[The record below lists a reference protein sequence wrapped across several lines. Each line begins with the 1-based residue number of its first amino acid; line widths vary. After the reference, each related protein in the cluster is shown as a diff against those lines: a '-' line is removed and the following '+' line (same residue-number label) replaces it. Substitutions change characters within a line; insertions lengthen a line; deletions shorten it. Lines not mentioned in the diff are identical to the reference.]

1 MVQKPLVR
9 GRPPPDPSK
18 GVRVVTSPVPI
29 KPPEFAVTKSVN
41 YLQNAMV
48 GGGRE
53 EEGVHR
59 GYTRG
64 RLCSNSRR
72 RRRRGSRREPRWRTP
87 LVSE

>member
-1 MVQKPLVR
+1 MR

-48 GGGRE
+48 GGGERRRVYT
-53 EEGVHR
+53 G
-59 GYTRG
+59 GTRG
-64 RLCSNSRR
+64 VDYALTVGGGGEGGVGGN
-72 RRRRGSRREPRWRTP
+72 PRWRTP